1 MASKRAGFTLV
12 ELLIVIAIIAL
23 LAGITLVALQ
33 SARLFVGASTARH
46 RLDDLSQALEIYK
59 QKYGEYP
66 PDCCTDAP
74 SSLIS

>member
-1 MASKRAGFTLV
+1 MASKRVGFTLV

-33 SARLFVGASTARH
+33 SARLFVGSATARH

-59 QKYGEYP
+59 QNH
-66 PDCCTDAP
+66 
-74 SSLIS
+74 